1 MASTFESLFE
11 FLFKYRP
18 LIYQKGHFTL
28 GASWPLY
35 LLGVLIL
42 VAAVPVV
49 LRYRRVRGKSRV
61 VDRVLLTALRVS
73 ALALVLFCL
82 LQPALVLSTVVPQRS
97 FVGILLDDSKS
108 MQIADEGGVARG
120 RFLADHFGPEG
131 SPLLEALAD
140 KFKLR
145 MFGFSSTAERVEDA
159 SALTFR
165 GARTHLGQVL
175 ERAADELATVPLAG
189 LVLASDGADN
199 SYSGLNEALLALKAR
214 GVPVYTLGLG
224 REQFTKDI
232 ELTRVDAPRTVLK
245 GSSVVVDVAISQKG
259 FSGLRVRL
267 DIEDSGR
274 IVNSREIELPE
285 EGETATVRAHF
296 TASEAGARSFRFR
309 VAPQLGEMV
318 TQNNQ
323 RETLIHVQDHRE
335 KILYFEGEPRFE
347 LKFIRRAVAD
357 DENLQVVCLQRTA
370 ENKYLRLDVDD
381 AEELASGFPKTR
393 EELFQYKGLIL
404 GSVEASYFTHD
415 QLQMIADFVSQRGGG
430 LLTLGGRLA
439 FSMGGYAGT
448 PVADVLP
455 VVLEDGGRVSGSGEP
470 FFGTVNVALTP
481 VGRTHPVTQFDDDME
496 ENAKRWAELPPLSI
510 LNSIQRVKPGA
521 TTLLVGNQEEPSS
534 EQQVVLAFQRYGRG
548 RALAFTVHDSWQ
560 WQMHAEIP
568 LEDMTHEILWR
579 KLLRWLVS
587 YVPDRVA
594 VTTARDRFAP
604 GESVAVTAEV
614 EDDRFLKVN
623 NARVVAEV
631 KHPSGK
637 RIDLPMEWT
646 VDKDGEYRSTF
657 VPEEKGLYEI
667 SIQAEREGA
676 MLGTATTYLE
686 ATDLADE
693 YFNAEMRS
701 ELLRRI
707 GEETGGRYYT
717 PETASR
723 MAEDMSYTEG
733 GTTILERKDLWDMPA
748 VFLLLVTLIGIEWGY
763 RKARGLA

>member
-1 MASTFESLFE
+1 MASTLESLFE

-18 LIYQKGHFTL
+18 LIFQKGHFTL
-28 GASWPLY
+28 AASWPLY

-42 VAAVPVV
+42 VAAVPIV
-49 LRYRRVRGKSRV
+49 LRYRSIRGKSRV
-61 VDRVLLTALRVS
+61 VDRILLTALRVS

-97 FVGILLDDSKS
+97 FVGVLLDDSKS
-108 MQIADEGGVARG
+108 MQIADQGGVPRG
-120 RFLADHFGPEG
+120 RFLLDQFGPEG
-131 SPLLEALAD
+131 SPLFEALAD

-145 MFGFSSTAERVEDA
+145 LFGFSSTAERVDDA

-175 ERAADELATVPLAG
+175 ERVADELATVPLAG

-199 SYSGLNEALLALKAR
+199 SYTGLNEALLTLKAR
-214 GVPVYTLGLG
+214 GVPVYTLGVG

-245 GSSVVVDVAISQKG
+245 GSSLVVDVVISQRG
-259 FSGLRVRL
+259 FSGVRVRL

-274 IVNSREIELPE
+274 IINSREIELPE
-285 EGETATVRAHF
+285 EGETATVRVHV
-296 TASEAGARSFRFR
+296 TASEAGARPFRFR
-309 VAPQLGEMV
+309 VAPQPGEMV

-323 RETLIHVQDHRE
+323 REMLIHVEDRRE

-347 LKFIRRAVAD
+347 LKFIRRAVVD
-357 DENLQVVCLQRTA
+357 DENLQLVCLQRTA

-381 AEELASGFPKTR
+381 AEELAGGFPKTR
-393 EELFQYKGLIL
+393 EELFRYKGLIL

-415 QLQMIADFVSQRGGG
+415 QLRMIADFVSQRGGG
-430 LLTLGGRLA
+430 LLTLGGRRA

-455 VVLEDGGRVSGSGEP
+455 VVLEDDARTSGSDEP
-470 FFGTVNVALTP
+470 FFSTVNVELTP

-510 LNSIQRVKPGA
+510 LNFIQRVKPGA
-521 TTLLVGNQEEPSS
+521 TTLLVGNNEELAG
-534 EQQVVLAFQRYGRG
+534 EQVVLAFQRYGRG

-560 WQMHAEIP
+560 WQMHATIP
-568 LEDMTHEILWR
+568 LEDMTHEMLWR

-587 YVPDRVA
+587 YVPDRVV
-594 VTTARDRFAP
+594 VTTSRDRFAP
-604 GESVAVTAEV
+604 RETVSVTAEV

-631 KHPSGK
+631 KDPSGA
-637 RIDLPMEWT
+637 RIDLLMEWT
-646 VDKDGEYRSTF
+646 VDKDGEYRATF

-667 SIQAEREGA
+667 GIQAEREGA
-676 MLGTATTYLE
+676 MLGSATTYVE
-686 ATDLADE
+686 VTDLADE

-707 GEETGGRYYT
+707 GEETGGRFYT

-723 MAEDMSYTEG
+723 MAEDMTYTEG

-748 VFLLLVTLIGIEWGY
+748 VFLLLMALVGTEWGY